1 MAAMLDWRN
10 KHAAGH
16 IVTIEDP
23 VEYIH
28 TPIKSIFT
36 QRELGIDTNSWSMAV
51 QSAMRQAP
59 AVVCAGGSGA
69 LALNGIGSVHRHMP
83 TTLPRLPR
91 WIKKGEPM
99 SAVITPAPISPGKTT
114 MRPITSASRRRTAAR
129 SAETGRSSRWFGPLT
144 ARAMWGEAR
153 PMKAMGPQAAV
164 ALSVIGAYFAA
175 LPVAYVRSR
184 IGAR

>member
-1 MAAMLDWRN
+1 MQPRGLIILAGATGSGKSTSMAAMLDWRN

-59 AVVCAGGSGA
+59 
-69 LALNGIGSVHRHMP
+69 M
-83 TTLPRLPR
+83 
-91 WIKKGEPM
+91 
-99 SAVITPAPISPGKTT
+99 
-114 MRPITSASRRRTAAR
+114 
-129 SAETGRSSRWFGPLT
+129 
-144 ARAMWGEAR
+144 
-153 PMKAMGPQAAV
+153 
-164 ALSVIGAYFAA
+164 
-175 LPVAYVRSR
+175 
-184 IGAR
+184 